1 MQRALLTPQANPG
14 SLLYCCSKG
23 NLRAV
28 CGPGQEERSLT
39 FAQKR
44 SSQVKGNVKDLAEA
58 VNELADGGDASE
70 EVVALQGQLEELKAE
85 VADMAVDVSLA
96 SFARD
101 ADHP

>member
-1 MQRALLTPQANPG
+1 M
-14 SLLYCCSKG
+14 
-23 NLRAV
+23 
-28 CGPGQEERSLT
+28 
-39 FAQKR
+39 
-44 SSQVKGNVKDLAEA
+44 
-58 VNELADGGDASE
+58 NELADGGDASE